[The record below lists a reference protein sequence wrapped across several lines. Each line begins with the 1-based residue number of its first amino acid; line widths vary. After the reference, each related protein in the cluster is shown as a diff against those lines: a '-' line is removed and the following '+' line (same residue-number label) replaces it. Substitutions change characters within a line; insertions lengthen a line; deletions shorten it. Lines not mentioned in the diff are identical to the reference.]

1 MAGVGEPSRA
11 LTAALLRWVVASDG
25 LNLGRHLLVEQ
36 LEVVDAEF
44 VITGSR
50 VASARVRA
58 RAAPVM
64 CSLSLSRCVLA
75 ASRARC

>member
-1 MAGVGEPSRA
+1 MAGGGEPSRA
-11 LTAALLRWVVASDG
+11 LAAALLRWVVASDG
-25 LNLGRHLLVEQ
+25 LNLGRHLPVEQ

-44 VITGSR
+44 VIAASR

-58 RAAPVM
+58 RAAGVV
-64 CSLSLSRCVLA
+64 CSPRRVLA